1 MQYEL
6 VEFLVCGEDEY
17 IYYSIKNGVSAT
29 TNSTLREKE
38 SDAEQT
44 TPQATFTR
52 VVGVLFYITP
62 KTYMAKVDGC
72 FLRFDPQISND
83 K

>member
-1 MQYEL
+1 MYAGKTNIL
-6 VEFLVCGEDEY
+6 
-17 IYYSIKNGVSAT
+17 YSNIKDTVSAT
-29 TNSTLREKE
+29 TNVTLREKE